1 MGAGGKKFSRKQPH
15 VDRIARALLDAEV
28 FGDKRA
34 AEKHG
39 VHYNTIKN
47 WRGDEPTPAI
57 REAMERLRAEVASG
71 WIDEGRLLRRKLI
84 DRIAS
89 VAADTEDLDALI
101 NALRRTIV
109 TAPTGRQVEEVI
121 WREVKALHARAAP
134 RGSRRPTSA
143 AEVLRL
149 AVEVQRQRR
158 DGAQARVTATVE
170 ACTAWGVEAMG
181 AALDAWRGTADR
193 EAA

>member
-1 MGAGGKKFSRKQPH
+1 VAPRKHTFSRKTPH

-101 NALRRTIV
+101 NALRRTHEVVMSHEIV
-109 TAPTGRQVEEVI
+109 HDPDAQPDLAHQLPDPGEAEGEGGEEG
-121 WREVKALHARAAP
+121 E
-134 RGSRRPTSA
+134 
-143 AEVLRL
+143 
-149 AVEVQRQRR
+149 
-158 DGAQARVTATVE
+158 
-170 ACTAWGVEAMG
+170 
-181 AALDAWRGTADR
+181 
-193 EAA
+193 